1 MNVCRRGNKNK
12 GGGTVER
19 EREKQKGKGQESIPT
34 CGQLGSRKKQFV
46 EKKGKEELFIS
57 FFLLLLLSPFPR
69 RTLFHRIECRRNLF
83 VASSAFVG

>member
-12 GGGTVER
+12 GGGTIER

-46 EKKGKEELFIS
+46 VEKKGKKELFIS
-57 FFLLLLLSPFPR
+57 FFFIVVAEPLS
-69 RTLFHRIECRRNLF
+69 
-83 VASSAFVG
+83 